1 MSFNFPCPVDWW
13 TSHVLFTSKT
23 VMDNTIMKAL
33 RIPVLP
39 IVGNPIPT
47 AGVGLPNRDKIDE
60 MIAEWLA

>member
-1 MSFNFPCPVDWW
+1 
-13 TSHVLFTSKT
+13 
-23 VMDNTIMKAL
+23 MKAL